1 MNIIGGIKF
10 LAISL
15 IALVITISLLSSH
28 FYFNKVE
35 QKKYEK
41 LLSEGI
47 VTKAKLNQDYDRI
60 DFSIKGEE
68 IELLST
74 HYSFTSKGKTYTGYF
89 HLDHLDSLKE
99 FVEIR
104 YLPKK
109 PDVNEYNVKQ
119 KLEKIKSEKENNFD
133 LFIAKIS
140 FVVFLGS
147 FIISFLLLKS
157 SSIIKGII
165 NHFKQNKK

>member
-10 LAISL
+10 LTISL
-15 IALVITISLLSSH
+15 IALVITISLLLSH
-28 FYFNKVE
+28 FYFSKAE
-35 QKKYEK
+35 QNKYEK
-41 LLSEGI
+41 LISEGI
-47 VTKAKLNQDYDRI
+47 VTKAKLNQNYKRTN
-60 DFSIKGEE
+60 FTIKGHE
-68 IELLST
+68 IEILST
-74 HYSFTSKGKTYTGYF
+74 HYSFSSKGNKYTGYF

-99 FVEIR
+99 FIEIR

-109 PDVNEYNVKQ
+109 PNINDCNVKQ
-119 KLEKIKSEKENNFD
+119 KLEKIKYEKEDSFN

-147 FIISFLLLKS
+147 FIIGFLQLKS
-157 SSIIKGII
+157 SSIIKIII